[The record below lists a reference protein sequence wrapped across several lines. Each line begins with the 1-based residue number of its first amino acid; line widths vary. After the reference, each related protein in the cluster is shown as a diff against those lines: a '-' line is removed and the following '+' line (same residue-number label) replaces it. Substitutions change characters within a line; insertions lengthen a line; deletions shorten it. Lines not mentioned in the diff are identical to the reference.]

1 MTRITDELATVAENV
16 RKVTVQ
22 VRSSSYGGGS
32 GVIWQSSLHPLQ
44 LPRQQGRDK
53 DKLLLPGTE
62 GGSLIITNA
71 HVATNNRATVELWD
85 GRVFEAV
92 RTNIDPTKD
101 LAALKIDATDLP
113 TATIGNSDALRVG
126 EFVLAVGNPFGDSG
140 AVTSG
145 IIHANHQR
153 MVMADIRL
161 FPGNSGGPLA
171 DCLGRVIG
179 INTMI
184 VNGLAV
190 AIPSLAVERFLRGNR
205 QKLGVTVQPVYVET
219 RHGTSLE
226 NSSGAS
232 LENSSGASL
241 ENSSGASLENSSG
254 ASLENSSG
262 ASLENKRTLGLLVLS
277 VNSGSAAEAAG
288 VLVGDV
294 LMGVSGQDFTRLD
307 DLSKYLERTDSTKP
321 LPLQILRGGQQLVC
335 QVAEVV

>member
-1 MTRITDELATVAENV
+1 MTRITDELATVAENL

-184 VNGLAV
+184 VNGLGV
-190 AIPSLAVERFLRGNR
+190 AIPSLAVEGFLRGNR
-205 QKLGVTVQPVYVET
+205 QKLGVTVQPVVVDAT
-219 RHGTSLE
+219 
-226 NSSGAS
+226 
-232 LENSSGASL
+232 
-241 ENSSGASLENSSG
+241 
-254 ASLENSSG
+254 
-262 ASLENKRTLGLLVLS
+262 NKRTLGLFVLS

-294 LMGVSGQDFTRLD
+294 LMGVSGQHFTRLD
-307 DLSKYLERTDSTKP
+307 DLSKYLERTDSSEP
-321 LPLQILRGGQQLVC
+321 LPLQILRGGRQLVC

>member
-1 MTRITDELATVAENV
+1 MNIATMTRFTNELATLAENL
-16 RKVTVQ
+16 RKVTVK

-32 GVIWQSSLHPLQ
+32 GVIWQPD
-44 LPRQQGRDK
+44 G
-53 DKLLLPGTE
+53 
-62 GGSLIITNA
+62 LIITNA

-85 GRVFEAV
+85 GRVFKAV

-101 LAALKIDATDLP
+101 LASLKIDATDLP

-126 EFVLAVGNPFGDSG
+126 EFVLAVGNPLGDSG
-140 AVTSG
+140 ALTSG

-153 MVMADIRL
+153 TIMADIQL

-184 VNGLAV
+184 VNGLGV
-190 AIPSLAVERFLRGNR
+190 AIPSLAVEGFLRGNR

-219 RHGTSLE
+219 RHGASVNNSHNTSLQ
-226 NSSGAS
+226 
-232 LENSSGASL
+232 
-241 ENSSGASLENSSG
+241 
-254 ASLENSSG
+254 
-262 ASLENKRTLGLLVLS
+262 NKRSLGLLVLS

-294 LMGVSGQDFTRLD
+294 LMGVSGQNFTRLN
-307 DLSKYLERTDSTKP
+307 DLNNYLERIDNSEP
-321 LPLQILRGGQQLVC
+321 LPLQILRGGRQLVC

>member
-1 MTRITDELATVAENV
+1 MTRITDELATVAENL

-85 GRVFEAV
+85 GQVFEAV

-145 IIHANHQR
+145 IIHASHQR

-184 VNGLAV
+184 VNGLGV
-190 AIPSLAVERFLRGNR
+190 AIPSLAVEGFLRGNR
-205 QKLGVTVQPVYVET
+205 QKLGVTVQPVVVDAT
-219 RHGTSLE
+219 
-226 NSSGAS
+226 
-232 LENSSGASL
+232 
-241 ENSSGASLENSSG
+241 
-254 ASLENSSG
+254 
-262 ASLENKRTLGLLVLS
+262 NKRTLGLFVLS

-294 LMGVSGQDFTRLD
+294 LMGVSGQHFTRLD

>member
-1 MTRITDELATVAENV
+1 MTRITDELAAVAENL
-16 RKVTVQ
+16 RKVTVKVQ
-22 VRSSSYGGGS
+22 SSSYGGGS

-171 DCLGRVIG
+171 ECLGRVIG

-184 VNGLAV
+184 VNGLGV
-190 AIPSLAVERFLRGNR
+190 AIPSLAVEGFLRGNR
-205 QKLGVTVQPVYVET
+205 QKLGVTVQPVVVDAT
-219 RHGTSLE
+219 
-226 NSSGAS
+226 
-232 LENSSGASL
+232 
-241 ENSSGASLENSSG
+241 
-254 ASLENSSG
+254 
-262 ASLENKRTLGLLVLS
+262 NKRTLGLLVLS

-294 LMGVSGQDFTRLD
+294 LMGVSGQHFTRLD

>member
-1 MTRITDELATVAENV
+1 MTRITDELATVAENL

-184 VNGLAV
+184 VNGLGV
-190 AIPSLAVERFLRGNR
+190 AIPSLAVEGFLRGNR
-205 QKLGVTVQPVYVET
+205 QKLGVTVQPVVVDAT
-219 RHGTSLE
+219 
-226 NSSGAS
+226 
-232 LENSSGASL
+232 
-241 ENSSGASLENSSG
+241 
-254 ASLENSSG
+254 
-262 ASLENKRTLGLLVLS
+262 NKRTLGLLVLS

-294 LMGVSGQDFTRLD
+294 LMGVSGQHFTRLD

>member
-1 MTRITDELATVAENV
+1 MSIATMTRITDELATVAENL

-145 IIHANHQR
+145 IIHASHQR

-184 VNGLAV
+184 VNGLGV
-190 AIPSLAVERFLRGNR
+190 AIPSLAVEGFLRGNR
-205 QKLGVTVQPVYVET
+205 QKLGVTVQPVVVDAT
-219 RHGTSLE
+219 
-226 NSSGAS
+226 
-232 LENSSGASL
+232 
-241 ENSSGASLENSSG
+241 
-254 ASLENSSG
+254 
-262 ASLENKRTLGLLVLS
+262 NKRTLGLLVLS

-294 LMGVSGQDFTRLD
+294 LMGVSGQHFTRLD

>member
-1 MTRITDELATVAENV
+1 MTRITDELATLAENL
-16 RKVTVQ
+16 RKVTVKVQ
-22 VRSSSYGGGS
+22 SSSYGGGS
-32 GVIWQSSLHPLQ
+32 GVLWQSSLHPLQ
-44 LPRQQGRDK
+44 LPRQQRTDK

-71 HVATNNRATVELWD
+71 HVATNNKATVELWD

-184 VNGLAV
+184 VNGLGV
-190 AIPSLAVERFLRGNR
+190 AIPSLAVEGFLRGNR

-219 RHGTSLE
+219 RRQSPAEGDPPAALARH
-226 NSSGAS
+226 GAS
-232 LENSSGASL
+232 VQNSGGASVQ
-241 ENSSGASLENSSG
+241 NSHRASLQ
-254 ASLENSSG
+254 
-262 ASLENKRTLGLLVLS
+262 NKRTLGLLVLS

-321 LPLQILRGGQQLVC
+321 LPLQILRGGRQLVC

>member
-1 MTRITDELATVAENV
+1 MNLTTITHLSDEFASVAENL
-16 RKVTVQ
+16 RKVTVK
-22 VRSSSYGGGS
+22 VRSSSFGSGS
-32 GVIWQSSLHPLQ
+32 GVIWQT
-44 LPRQQGRDK
+44 
-53 DKLLLPGTE
+53 TE
-62 GGSLIITNA
+62 GSSLIITNA

-113 TATIGNSDALRVG
+113 TATIGHSDALRVG
-126 EFVLAVGNPFGDSG
+126 ELVLAVGNPFGDSG
-140 AVTSG
+140 AVTTG

-153 MVMADIRL
+153 VVMADIVL

-184 VNGLAV
+184 VNNLAV
-190 AIPSLAVERFLRGNR
+190 AIPSLTVEHFLHGNR
-205 QKLGVTVQPVYVET
+205 QKLGVTLQPVLV
-219 RHGTSLE
+219 
-226 NSSGAS
+226 NST
-232 LENSSGASL
+232 
-241 ENSSGASLENSSG
+241 
-254 ASLENSSG
+254 
-262 ASLENKRTLGLLVLS
+262 NKRNLGLLVLS

-294 LMGVSGQDFTRLD
+294 LIGVSGKLFTSPH
-307 DLSKYLERTDSTKP
+307 DLSNYLEDTNNSEP
-321 LPLQILRGGQQLVC
+321 LPLQILRGGRQLVC

>member
-1 MTRITDELATVAENV
+1 MAKDRWFEEEKGGGREGRREGGREGEREGGREGDEGMVFNLCFFKVKNTSLMHSIRNMSIATMTRITDELATVAENL
-16 RKVTVQ
+16 RKVTVKVQ
-22 VRSSSYGGGS
+22 SSSYGGGS
-32 GVIWQSSLHPLQ
+32 GVLWQSD
-44 LPRQQGRDK
+44 G
-53 DKLLLPGTE
+53 
-62 GGSLIITNA
+62 LIITNA

-101 LAALKIDATDLP
+101 LAALKFDATNLP

-126 EFVLAVGNPFGDSG
+126 EFVLAMGNPFGDSG

-145 IIHANHQR
+145 IIHAHHQR

-184 VNGLAV
+184 VNGLGV
-190 AIPSLAVERFLRGNR
+190 AIPSLAVESFLRGNR
-205 QKLGVTVQPVYVET
+205 QKLGVSVQPVVVNAT
-219 RHGTSLE
+219 
-226 NSSGAS
+226 
-232 LENSSGASL
+232 
-241 ENSSGASLENSSG
+241 
-254 ASLENSSG
+254 
-262 ASLENKRTLGLLVLS
+262 NKRTLGLLVLS

-294 LMGVSGQDFTRLD
+294 LIGVSGQNFTRLD
-307 DLSKYLERTDSTKP
+307 DLSNYLERTDSSEP
-321 LPLQILRGGQQLVC
+321 LPLEILRGGRQLVC

>member
-145 IIHANHQR
+145 IIHASHQR

-184 VNGLAV
+184 VNGLGV
-190 AIPSLAVERFLRGNR
+190 AIPSLAVEGFLRGNR
-205 QKLGVTVQPVYVET
+205 QKLGVTVQPVVVDAT
-219 RHGTSLE
+219 
-226 NSSGAS
+226 
-232 LENSSGASL
+232 
-241 ENSSGASLENSSG
+241 
-254 ASLENSSG
+254 
-262 ASLENKRTLGLLVLS
+262 NKRTLGLFVLS

-294 LMGVSGQDFTRLD
+294 LMGVSGQHFTRLD
-307 DLSKYLERTDSTKP
+307 DLSKYLERTDSSEP
-321 LPLQILRGGQQLVC
+321 LPLQILRGGRQLVC

>member
-1 MTRITDELATVAENV
+1 MSIATMTRITDELATVAENV

-145 IIHANHQR
+145 IIHASHQR

-184 VNGLAV
+184 VNGLGV
-190 AIPSLAVERFLRGNR
+190 AIPSLAVEGFLRGNR
-205 QKLGVTVQPVYVET
+205 QKLGVTVQPVVVDAT
-219 RHGTSLE
+219 
-226 NSSGAS
+226 
-232 LENSSGASL
+232 
-241 ENSSGASLENSSG
+241 
-254 ASLENSSG
+254 
-262 ASLENKRTLGLLVLS
+262 NKRTLGLLVLS

-294 LMGVSGQDFTRLD
+294 LMGVSGQHFTRLD

-321 LPLQILRGGQQLVC
+321 LPLQILRGGRQLVC

>member
-16 RKVTVQ
+16 RKVTVKVQ
-22 VRSSSYGGGS
+22 SSSYGGGS

-184 VNGLAV
+184 VNGLGV
-190 AIPSLAVERFLRGNR
+190 AIPSLAVEGFLRGNR
-205 QKLGVTVQPVYVET
+205 QKLGVTVQPVVVDAT
-219 RHGTSLE
+219 
-226 NSSGAS
+226 
-232 LENSSGASL
+232 
-241 ENSSGASLENSSG
+241 
-254 ASLENSSG
+254 
-262 ASLENKRTLGLLVLS
+262 NKRTLGLLVLS

>member
-1 MTRITDELATVAENV
+1 MTRITDELATVAENL
-16 RKVTVQ
+16 RKVTVKVQ
-22 VRSSSYGGGS
+22 SSSYGGGS

-145 IIHANHQR
+145 IIHASHQR

-161 FPGNSGGPLA
+161 FPGNSGGLLA

-184 VNGLAV
+184 VNGLGV
-190 AIPSLAVERFLRGNR
+190 AIPSLAVEGFLRGNR
-205 QKLGVTVQPVYVET
+205 QKLGVTVQPVVVDAT
-219 RHGTSLE
+219 
-226 NSSGAS
+226 
-232 LENSSGASL
+232 
-241 ENSSGASLENSSG
+241 
-254 ASLENSSG
+254 
-262 ASLENKRTLGLLVLS
+262 NKRTLGLLVLS

-294 LMGVSGQDFTRLD
+294 LMGVSGQSFTRLD
-307 DLSKYLERTDSTKP
+307 DLSKYLERTDSSEP
-321 LPLQILRGGQQLVC
+321 LPLQILRGGRQLVC